1 MDPRIGIRIVSRN
14 FPFRINGGR
23 AHRCGA
29 GRQERRN
36 GTFPAAHEP
45 ENFVAG
51 NVRSCRSAGR
61 VDGCEPSAISGGYRR
76 LKRRH
81 LATA

>member
-1 MDPRIGIRIVSRN
+1 MEPRIGIRIVSRN

-36 GTFPAAHEP
+36 GTFPAAHEA
-45 ENFVAG
+45 ENILAGKVAS
-51 NVRSCRSAGR
+51 RSGASR
-61 VDGCEPSAISGGYRR
+61 VDGGGTGVVGAGDI
-76 LKRRH
+76 KP
-81 LATA
+81 